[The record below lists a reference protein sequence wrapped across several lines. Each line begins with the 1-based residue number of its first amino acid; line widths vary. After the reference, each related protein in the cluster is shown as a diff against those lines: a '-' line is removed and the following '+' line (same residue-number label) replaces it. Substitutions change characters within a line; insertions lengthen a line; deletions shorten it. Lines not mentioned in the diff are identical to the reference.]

1 MEGISQLRGSCT
13 DPECQRRTTA
23 PCTQFYAAATAHNV
37 CDYCHCHIGAHRGMG
52 YMTQNGVFGGEA
64 AQSVR
69 ATSSAPLLERKTM
82 AVAAR
87 NAIFAT
93 KTASSLR
100 PVSSPAVVPP
110 VLEVK
115 PPSPLK
121 RKPSAAA
128 LAAKRIR
135 TGNAIVSAPTPSST
149 PMVMPSPAPMVM
161 PSPAPMVMPSP
172 APTTT
177 AVAQSLTRVTRGQTR
192 AKPVVLDFEVHEQQP
207 AAVPV
212 AAPEPIVDTPA
223 LRRANRTAL
232 RVSAG
237 RWWPRDC
244 VGTDLDMPLTYRWR
258 KVPWAP
264 EVSYKEKVKD
274 METYCFTCCKQ
285 LADDARNTCPV
296 CMRWVL
302 VECAHQCDPNDDDNW
317 GKNHF
322 SCCFCGDDS
331 ILKEW
336 EAYKQDPESNGPSRP
351 NFDA

>member
-13 DPECQRRTTA
+13 DPECHRRPTA
-23 PCTQFYAAATAHNV
+23 PCTQFYAAATAPNV
-37 CDYCHCHIGAHRGMG
+37 CDYCHCHVGAHKGMG
-52 YMTQNGVFGGEA
+52 YMTQNGVYGGEA

-69 ATSSAPLLERKTM
+69 GTSSAPLLERKTV
-82 AVAAR
+82 AIAAR

-93 KTASSLR
+93 KTASSLK
-100 PVSSPAVVPP
+100 PVSSPAVVPA

-115 PPSPLK
+115 HPSPQK

-135 TGNAIVSAPTPSST
+135 TGNAIVSAPTPPST
-149 PMVMPSPAPMVM
+149 PMVMPVPMPM
-161 PSPAPMVMPSP
+161 PTPP
-172 APTTT
+172 PTTT
-177 AVAQSLTRVTRGQTR
+177 AVAQSSTRVTRGQTR
-192 AKPVVLDFEVHEQQP
+192 AKPVVVVLEMHEQQP

-212 AAPEPIVDTPA
+212 VALVEPIVDTPA
-223 LRRANRTAL
+223 LRHANRNAL

-244 VGTDLDMPLTYRWR
+244 AGTDLDMPSTYRWN

-264 EVSYKEKVKD
+264 EVSYKDIMTD
-274 METYCFTCCKQ
+274 MDTYCFTCCKQ

-302 VECAHQCDPNDDDNW
+302 VECAHQCLPNNDENW
-317 GKNHF
+317 GKCSF
-322 SCCFCGDDS
+322 YCCFCGDES
-331 ILKEW
+331 IRSEW
-336 EAYKQDPESNGPSRP
+336 EDYKEDHQSKEPSRA